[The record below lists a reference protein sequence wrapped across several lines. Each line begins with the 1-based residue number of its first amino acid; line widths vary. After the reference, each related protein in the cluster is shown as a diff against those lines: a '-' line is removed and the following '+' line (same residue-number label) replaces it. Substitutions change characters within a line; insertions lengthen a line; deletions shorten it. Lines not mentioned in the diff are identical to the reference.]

1 MRKSYRF
8 KLPVEIETQTMCK
21 DIDYLVLEYDILST
35 AIFNTYD
42 LEEIK
47 KHLET
52 GLETLKEN
60 PDYDD
65 LVGYIEECI
74 KETNRLIDDNKE
86 ELNELLEEPNLYD
99 EYNER
104 MREYRE
110 QQGF

>member
-1 MRKSYRF
+1 MEYEPEYTERDER
-8 KLPVEIETQTMCK
+8 IEVVK
-21 DIDYLVLEYDILST
+21 DRI
-35 AIFNTYD
+35 YD

-52 GLETLKEN
+52 GLETLNGN

-65 LVGYIEECI
+65 LVGYFEECI
-74 KETNRLIDDNKE
+74 KETNKLIDDNKE

>member
-1 MRKSYRF
+1 MEYEPEYTERDER
-8 KLPVEIETQTMCK
+8 IEVVK
-21 DIDYLVLEYDILST
+21 ERI
-35 AIFNTYD
+35 YD

-47 KHLET
+47 KHLEN
-52 GLETLKEN
+52 GIETMKGN

-65 LVGYIEECI
+65 LIGYFEESL

-86 ELNELLEEPNLYD
+86 ELNELLEEPSLYD

>member
-1 MRKSYRF
+1 MEYEPEYTERDER
-8 KLPVEIETQTMCK
+8 IEVVK
-21 DIDYLVLEYDILST
+21 DRI
-35 AIFNTYD
+35 YD

-65 LVGYIEECI
+65 LVGYFEESL

-110 QQGF
+110 LQGF

>member
-1 MRKSYRF
+1 MEYEPEYTERDER
-8 KLPVEIETQTMCK
+8 IEVVK
-21 DIDYLVLEYDILST
+21 DRI
-35 AIFNTYD
+35 YD

-52 GLETLKEN
+52 GLETLNGN

-65 LVGYIEECI
+65 LVGYFEECI
-74 KETNRLIDDNKE
+74 KETNKLIDDNKE

-104 MREYRE
+104 NREYRE
-110 QQGF
+110 LQGF